1 MFAEFTSD
9 GAVTQSKPFDSNL
22 VLFKNSLLRSC
33 EIKENI
39 VSPTPVPSTEF
50 LKLL

>member
-22 VLFKNSLLRSC
+22 VLSKTRCLDHV
-33 EIKENI
+33 K
-39 VSPTPVPSTEF
+39 
-50 LKLL
+50 